1 MENLLRD
8 AISNQL
14 VQLFIAGVISVA
26 LILANRLIKWGLS
39 PPQLIVYALWL
50 FLGVIVFFNQMA
62 FEPSLRTKIR
72 EWLDSPTY
80 SVRPAD
86 HESGFGFVVTD
97 RQGKS
102 IQISE
107 TDPTITINT
116 GVGLSDELKGRF
128 LRLSEQ
134 EKEHVIADLKIEL
147 LRIQMGYQNLGFNL
161 HEGVVLSTE
170 ITVTRETLRVDF
182 FKTLF
187 FIRGGRDF
195 FLELLK
201 KGIGQFDEVSS

>member
-1 MENLLRD
+1 MDGLFWD

-14 VQLFIAGVISVA
+14 VQVFIAGTISGA
-26 LILANRLIKWGLS
+26 LFAANRLKKWGLS
-39 PPQLIVYALWL
+39 TPQISVYALWL

-72 EWLDSPTY
+72 DWLDSPMY
-80 SVRPAD
+80 SIRSAD
-86 HESGFGFVVTD
+86 HEGGFGFVVTD

-107 TDPTITINT
+107 THPTITINT
-116 GVGLSDELKGRF
+116 GVGLSDDLKGRF

-134 EKEHVIADLKIEL
+134 EKKRVIADLKIEL
-147 LRIQMGYQNLGFNL
+147 LRIQMGYKNLGLKL

-170 ITVTRETLRVDF
+170 MTVTRETLQIDF